1 MVSGK
6 ALKGENDKLSTDIS
20 HPAGAPEW
28 QGHLGRDGA
37 RARRSRHDC
46 QPNALDIL
54 FLEKRRGLAVRQSRG
69 WLRAKLCG
77 LDVSKS
83 SNTHPNHAPIPT
95 ACHPERSEG
104 SAVVRLGPELQ
115 ILRCAQDDRWRGWF
129 GTLAG
134 AERSSA
140 VLMYQ
145 SSATRTAWLCAVPT
159 SWHGHL
165 GRDQTRA
172 GRPCHDSQARRGGA
186 CPTHCCRSGR

>member
-1 MVSGK
+1 VVSGK

-37 RARRSRHDC
+37 RAGRSRHDC

-115 ILRCAQDDRWRGWF
+115 ILRCAQDDRWRGWR
-129 GTLAG
+129 L
-134 AERSSA
+134 
-140 VLMYQ
+140 
-145 SSATRTAWLCAVPT
+145 P
-159 SWHGHL
+159 WHGHL

-172 GRPCHDSQARRGGA
+172 GRPCHDAQACRGRA
-186 CPTHCCRSGR
+186 CPAHCCRSGR